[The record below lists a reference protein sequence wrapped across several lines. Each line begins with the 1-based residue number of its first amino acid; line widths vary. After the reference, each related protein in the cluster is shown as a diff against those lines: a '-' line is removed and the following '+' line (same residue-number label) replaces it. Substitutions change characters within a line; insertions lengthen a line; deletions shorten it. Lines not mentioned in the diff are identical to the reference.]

1 MPLLAFSV
9 PHGLA
14 VDQLLAR
21 ARPAI
26 EGLVEDFNGSDLWIE
41 QEGSQTR
48 FSFNV
53 FMWSVKGQTDA
64 TPTSVDVRLEVPAA
78 AMMMQNQIQAAIV
91 KHLKEAMAG

>member
-26 EGLVEDFNGSDLWIE
+26 EGLVEDFNGSDLRIE
-41 QEGSQTR
+41 QEGTQTR
-48 FSFNV
+48 FSFSV

-64 TPTSVDVRLEVPAA
+64 TPSAVDVRLEVPAA

-91 KHLKEAMAG
+91 KHLKEAMES